1 MTTYGFIGVGN
12 MGGALARACAKAG
25 GDTQILLSNRT
36 AAKAEALAAELG
48 AQAVPVADV
57 AEKADV
63 IILGVKPQN
72 LADLFADIAPVLAAR
87 ETAPVLVTMAAGRTI
102 TQIRALAGPRADGA
116 TYPIIR
122 IMPNLP
128 VSIGEGV
135 TLICADGVADCSFA
149 AFVNDFAAAGQF
161 IPLPESQFDA
171 GMAISGC
178 TPTFAFMFADALAK
192 GGVACGLAEDVALAL
207 AEQTMRGSAA
217 LMQADSRTPAE
228 LTRAVCSPGGTT
240 IEGVEALRAG
250 GFDALVQSAVRASFE
265 KASRM

>member
-178 TPTFAFMFADALAK
+178 APAFAFMFADALAK
-192 GGVACGLAEDVALAL
+192 GGEAAGLSRETALAL
-207 AEQTMRGSAA
+207 AIDTMRGSAA
-217 LMQADSRTPAE
+217 LLAADPRTPAE

-250 GFDALVQSAVRASFE
+250 GFDALVQSAVRASYE

>member
-1 MTTYGFIGVGN
+1 
-12 MGGALARACAKAG
+12 MGGALAWACAKAG
-25 GDTQILLSNRT
+25 GDTRILVSNRT
-36 AAKAEALAAELG
+36 AAKAEALAEELG
-48 AQAVPVADV
+48 ARAVTVTDVV
-57 AEKADV
+57 AEADFV
-63 IILGVKPQN
+63 ILGVKPQN
-72 LADLFADIAPVLAAR
+72 LADLFAQIAPVLAAR
-87 ETAPVLVTMAAGRTI
+87 ATAPVLVTMAAGRTI
-102 TQIRALAGPRADGA
+102 AQIRALAGPRTDGA

-135 TLICADGVADCSFA
+135 TLICADGVAEADLQAFTA
-149 AFVNDFAAAGQF
+149 AFAPAGQF
-161 IPLPESQFDA
+161 VNLPEAQFDA

-178 TPTFAFMFADALAK
+178 APAFAFMFADALAK

-217 LMQADSRTPAE
+217 LMQADSRTPTE
-228 LTRAVCSPGGTT
+228 LTRAVCSLGGTT

-250 GFDALVQSAVRASFE
+250 GFDALVQSAVCASFE